1 MSEALLQSALNGA
14 HSDGF
19 VRVEELGVQG
29 MITLRGDFAS
39 AGFAAAV
46 EKVTGLALPAQRK
59 ISIGENATVAWMSPD
74 ELLVLVDYASV
85 DATVAALT
93 EGLAGEHAL
102 VANVSDAR
110 AFFRLTGDDGA
121 VRDVMAK
128 VAPVDFSPEAFGPGD
143 IRRTRLAQVAGA
155 FWSPEPGV
163 MQVICFRSVAQY
175 AFDLLRISSEAGG
188 EVGHLG

>member
-1 MSEALLQSALNGA
+1 MSEALLQTALNGA
-14 HSDGF
+14 SSNGF

-29 MITLRGDFAS
+29 MITLRGDFNS
-39 AGFAAAV
+39 AGFAAGV
-46 EKVTGLALPAQRK
+46 EKVTGLALPALRK
-59 ISIGENATVAWMSPD
+59 VVAGDQATVAWMSPD
-74 ELLVLVDYASV
+74 ELLVLVDYATV
-85 DATVAALT
+85 DATVAALN
-93 EGLAGEHAL
+93 EALAEEHAL

-110 AFFRLTGDDGA
+110 AFFRLSGDDGA

-128 VAPVDFSPEAFGPGD
+128 VAPVDLSPAAFGQGD
-143 IRRTRLAQVAGA
+143 IRRSRLAQVAGA

-175 AFDLLRISSEAGG
+175 AFDLLRISSESGG